1 MQYPCNKNLPFPV
14 SLYIKKKE
22 FTKGKY
28 IYDLI
33 NMCINNNTACHFLNC
48 LALLAMSI
56 EKGDGGSEK
65 EVKVREAFGWV
76 QNRVTGGL

>member
-1 MQYPCNKNLPFPV
+1 
-14 SLYIKKKE
+14 
-22 FTKGKY
+22 
-28 IYDLI
+28 
-33 NMCINNNTACHFLNC
+33 MCINNNTACHFLNC